1 MTDLS
6 PYCWTV
12 KRNFDRR
19 SIDMLVIK
27 RIVVGMYMENCYIA
41 YDDESMDGFIVD
53 PGEEPGAIIGYV
65 EELKVKPQF
74 VLLTHGHIDHVSAL
88 DDVCR
93 HFGIRAY
100 VSSEDKESMEGN
112 TQVFGKTSTEMDIV
126 SDGDTVDFSGFVI
139 RVIATPGH
147 TRGGMCYLAGN
158 SLFSGDTLFSG
169 SIGRTD
175 FPGGN
180 FDDLIKSIKTKL
192 LVLPD
197 DTIVL
202 PGHDRTTTIGRE
214 RKYNGYLA

>member
-1 MTDLS
+1 
-6 PYCWTV
+6 
-12 KRNFDRR
+12 
-19 SIDMLVIK
+19 MLVVK

-41 YDDESMDGFIVD
+41 YDDVSMDGFIVD

-65 EELKVKPQF
+65 EELKVTPRF

-88 DDVCR
+88 DDVCS

-100 VSSEDKESMEGN
+100 ISSKDKESMESSTN
-112 TQVFGKTSTEMDIV
+112 VFGRTSAAVDIV
-126 SDGDTVDFSGFVI
+126 SDGDSVDFSGGAI
-139 RVIATPGH
+139 KVIATPGH
-147 TRGGMCYLAGN
+147 TSGGMCYLAGN

-180 FDDLIKSIKTKL
+180 FDELIRSIKTKL
-192 LVLPD
+192 MVLPD

-202 PGHDRTTTIGRE
+202 PGHDRMTTIGRE